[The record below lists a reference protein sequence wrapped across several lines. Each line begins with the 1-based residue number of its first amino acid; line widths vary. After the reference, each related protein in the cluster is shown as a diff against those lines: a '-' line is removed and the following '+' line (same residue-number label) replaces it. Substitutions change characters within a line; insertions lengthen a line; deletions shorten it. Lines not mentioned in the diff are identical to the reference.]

1 MIHRPD
7 DKMLADDHNLQ
18 ARGFIGGGGG
28 AGGGV
33 AGRPHLPP
41 SLEHQSASYDP
52 ALVAGKDIKR

>member
-1 MIHRPD
+1 MMHRPD

-28 AGGGV
+28 AAA

>member
-1 MIHRPD
+1 MHRPD
-7 DKMLADDHNLQ
+7 DKMLADDHNPS
-18 ARGFIGGGGG
+18 ARGFIGGSGG

-33 AGRPHLPP
+33 AGWPHLPP